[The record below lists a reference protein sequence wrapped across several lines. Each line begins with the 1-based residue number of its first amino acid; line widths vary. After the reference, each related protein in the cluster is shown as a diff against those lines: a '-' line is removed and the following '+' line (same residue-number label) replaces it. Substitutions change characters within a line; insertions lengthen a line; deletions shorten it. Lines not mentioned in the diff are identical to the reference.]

1 MKDSPI
7 IGNMVTLKKG
17 GEIVPK
23 PQQAQTTPKP
33 EEWVKAKEFVPG
45 QRYTCS
51 TGRKSFLILENK
63 IDHFLSIFKTIMV
76 K

>member
-7 IGNMVTLKKG
+7 IGNMITLKKG

-33 EEWVKAKEFVPG
+33 EEWVKAKEF
-45 QRYTCS
+45 QYY
-51 TGRKSFLILENK
+51 FLLC
-63 IDHFLSIFKTIMV
+63 
-76 K
+76 